1 VRARPRAEKRQIQN
15 VKNWLARDAID
26 PQESAYINQTGD
38 LICVNTGTQPS
49 LARWLQS
56 WQWLH
61 RLFRLK
67 KVADLHVDSK
77 ATLYS
82 NNIIF
87 ENLSNMIIILGGLA
101 MLLSPLWWLEYV
113 SDSVKRLQI
122 ITSFVCVF
130 CLLMTMSEI
139 KTPREVVAATAAYAA
154 VLMVFMQIEG
164 KT

>member
-1 VRARPRAEKRQIQN
+1 VRARPRAEKRQVQN

-26 PQESAYINQTGD
+26 PQESAYINQTSD
-38 LICVNTGTQPS
+38 LICVNTRTQPS
-49 LARWLQS
+49 LATWLP

-67 KVADLHVDSK
+67 KVPDLHVDSK

-87 ENLSNMIIILGGLA
+87 EGLSNMIIILGGLA

-122 ITSFVCVF
+122 ITGFVCVF

-139 KTPREVVAATAAYAA
+139 KTPREVVAASAAYAA
-154 VLMVFMQIEG
+154 VLMVFMQIQG
-164 KT
+164 RA